1 MDKDNRILAEFIQVY
16 CKRKHGDLPKTQ
28 WKHPDNIVDLGIEP
42 PLLCE
47 DCSNLLSYSI
57 TRRALCPQN
66 PKPSCKNCKIH
77 CTPQNTAK
85 KSRT

>member
-28 WKHPDNIVDLGIEP
+28 WKHHDNIVDLGIEP
-42 PLLCE
+42 PQLCE

-57 TRRALCPQN
+57 PRRALCPQN
-66 PKPSCKNCKIH
+66 P
-77 CTPQNTAK
+77 
-85 KSRT
+85 